1 MPTTKL
7 TPTQPFGLEVWYGV
21 AKKFVDDPHAVVLFL
36 DQPVTV
42 EGTLRDRLNVEIFN
56 FDASL
61 APAGKTVVKV
71 VLNSNYDYW
80 KELSVSNEKYREEK
94 GKVAEL
100 IVSKL
105 ENRFPKFINNIEATD
120 VVTPISSMHWTGA
133 YRGCQAWGAPKEY
146 IQEVTQNGVSKTLPG
161 LGNFYMV

>member
-1 MPTTKL
+1 M
-7 TPTQPFGLEVWYGV
+7 
-21 AKKFVDDPHAVVLFL
+21 VLFL